1 MNTNELAEALR
12 AVMGQRPEGA
22 EGATLN
28 ELVDMVGGN
37 PRYQRPVREA
47 VRSLLNAGKWECVKV
62 SRLRMD
68 GSRISVAG
76 YRPK

>member
-1 MNTNELAEALR
+1 MNVNEIAEALR
-12 AVMGQRPEGA
+12 AAMVNVPQGA

-28 ELVDMVGGN
+28 ELVVMVGGN

-47 VRSLLNAGKWECVKV
+47 VRSLLDAGKWECVKV
-62 SRLRMD
+62 SRVRMD